1 MNKILLIFTILFSLL
16 KIDQYLDINYS
27 EGFSGE
33 NETVNANF
41 DITSDAGIL
50 VEYQTGKVLFSK
62 NEDKKLYPASM
73 TKMIGLYL
81 VLQSLEE
88 ETIKLEDKV
97 IVSSRAASMGGTQ
110 IFLQPNESIS
120 VEELIKSV
128 AINSANDAIC
138 ALAETVSGSIESFVE
153 LMNKTAKEFGCND
166 TNFVNPTGF
175 DDPNHYTCAKD
186 MAIIARNLLTFEEKI
201 LCYTSKYEDYIR
213 NDSDNP
219 FWLVNTNKLV
229 KFYDGCDGLKTGFT
243 QKAGFCLTATAK
255 RNNVRLISVVMN
267 ASTKDIRSNDTV
279 KLFNYG
285 FSRTEALKVYNK
297 DQIIVEHT
305 FNNAEQEKTPLYVK
319 EDIYICGDKGIK
331 KEDLEYSYRIDDK
344 ECAPI
349 NKDEVVGK
357 LVIKYKE
364 YTYEFDLYAYEEVEQ
379 LKFGSVYLKSLLKMM
394 FS

>member
-1 MNKILLIFTILFSLL
+1 MKNIFLILVIIISFFNSTIDF
-16 KIDQYLDINYS
+16 DN
-27 EGFSGE
+27 SGTNDSPTDDE
-33 NETVNANF
+33 LVNANF
-41 DITSDAGIL
+41 DITSEAGIL
-50 VEYQTGKVLFSK
+50 IEYQTGKVLFNK

-81 VLQSLEE
+81 VLDSLEQE
-88 ETIKLEDKV
+88 LIKLDDEV

-120 VEELIKSV
+120 IEELVKSV

-138 ALAETVSGSIESFVE
+138 ALAETISGSIESFVE
-153 LMNKTAKEFGCND
+153 LMNKTAKEFGCTN

-175 DDPNHYTCAKD
+175 DDPNHYTTAKD
-186 MAIIARNLLTFEEKI
+186 MSIIARNLLSFEDKI
-201 LCYTSKYEDYIR
+201 LQYTSKYDDYIR
-213 NDSDNP
+213 TDSDSP

-229 KFYDGCDGLKTGFT
+229 KFYEGCDGLKTGFT

-267 ASTKDIRSNDTV
+267 SKTKDIRSNDTV

-285 FSRTEALKVYNK
+285 FSRTEALKVYSK

-319 EDIYICGDKGIK
+319 EDIYVCGEKGIK
-331 KEDLEYSYRIDDK
+331 KEDLEITYSISKDS
-344 ECAPI
+344 API
-349 NKDEVVGK
+349 SKDEVIGI
-357 LVIKYKE
+357 LIIKCNDVE
-364 YTYEFDLYAYEEVEQ
+364 YEYDLYAYEDVDK
-379 LKFGSVYLKSLLKMM
+379 LKFGSIYLKSLLEMM
-394 FS
+394 FN